1 MKLKT
6 FFILFK
12 ELSIKRITQM
22 FLKGES
28 PTLMQSMSD
37 SEEILKERKVEKWRQ

>member
-1 MKLKT
+1 
-6 FFILFK
+6 
-12 ELSIKRITQM
+12 M

-37 SEEILKERKVEKWRQ
+37 SEESWKNGKLKNGDSKTE